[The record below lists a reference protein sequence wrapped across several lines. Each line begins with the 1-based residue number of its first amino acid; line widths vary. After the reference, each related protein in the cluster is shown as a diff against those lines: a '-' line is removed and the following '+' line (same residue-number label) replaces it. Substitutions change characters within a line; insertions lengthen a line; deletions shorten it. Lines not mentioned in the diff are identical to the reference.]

1 MAEHGRLIDADAL
14 IKNIETD
21 RDASDMP
28 RMWYQGIEYAINH
41 IIHATTIEPDQEK
54 PAKWIIH
61 EVANCDGEPPIAWEC
76 PECGEVVNCKYK
88 FCPECGK
95 PMEV

>member
-1 MAEHGRLIDADAL
+1 MRLIDADAL
-14 IKNIETD
+14 LQCKFSNPIGYTAFSNLVK
-21 RDASDMP
+21 RQP
-28 RMWYQGIEYAINH
+28 
-41 IIHATTIEPDQEK
+41 TIEPDQEK
-54 PAKWIIH
+54 PAKWIIY

-76 PECGEVVNCKYK
+76 PECGEIVNCKYK